1 MRERY
6 FKTRH
11 KPSFSA
17 GFAFHEL
24 NPCPLV
30 FVCRRIIRHLTL
42 TLYLL
47 LRLQVQLFLGKQTW
61 MSLGWEALLKT
72 LHFELRATLGIVVE
86 FQEAR
91 LEDLPQ
97 QWLSTNASQL
107 WAVIQEDP

>member
-1 MRERY
+1 MRYPTLDIGVQMRERY
-6 FKTRH
+6 LKTRH

-47 LRLQVQLFLGKQTW
+47 LRRASF
-61 MSLGWEALLKT
+61 ALYTMFKT
-72 LHFELRATLGIVVE
+72 EKSFAP
-86 FQEAR
+86 FF
-91 LEDLPQ
+91 
-97 QWLSTNASQL
+97 S
-107 WAVIQEDP
+107 